1 MKLSIFREAPL
12 PDGTAG
18 PVSFRRV
25 AAAFLLAAALALF
38 GAALGVVQHITI
50 AAAWVVFIPG
60 AACLVVG
67 ALMPILTTI
76 SDVQAII
83 NAARGKTAGEA
94 GAIGLKPGAAS

>member
-1 MKLSIFREAPL
+1 MFREAPA
-12 PDGTAG
+12 PDGAPG

-25 AAAFLLAAALALF
+25 AAAVLLVAALALF
-38 GAALGVVQHITI
+38 GAALGVVQRITI

-67 ALMPILTTI
+67 SLMPILTTI

-83 NAARGKTAGEA
+83 NAARGKTAGES
-94 GAIGLKPGAAS
+94 GSIGLKPGAAP